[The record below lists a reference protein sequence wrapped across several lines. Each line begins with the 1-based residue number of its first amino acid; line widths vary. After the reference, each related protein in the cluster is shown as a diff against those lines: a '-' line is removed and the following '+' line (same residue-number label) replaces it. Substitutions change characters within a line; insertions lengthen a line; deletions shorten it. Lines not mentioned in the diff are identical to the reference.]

1 MSFYDSFRKDRPN
14 KMLQRTPSRL
24 VAAFTRTS
32 GLASALIARLSVSD
46 GRRLGRAQQR
56 SALLIGTPSPAG
68 HANL

>member
-1 MSFYDSFRKDRPN
+1 MSFDDSFRQKKDRPN
-14 KMLQRTPSRL
+14 KMLPIAPSRL

-56 SALLIGTPSPAG
+56 SALLTGYPPPPLGT
-68 HANL
+68 